1 MPVGNTGGMMM
12 LMTRF
17 LEGVQRFDLRMLLW
31 FIHARHRNLW
41 IIFARTVSKSGDGWM
56 QIVLP
61 SLIWLVDRQ
70 HGAILFVTT
79 AIAFAIERPLYWL
92 LKNTLQR
99 RRPPEAIPSFTSVI
113 AASDRFS
120 FPSGHTAAAF
130 LLAGNTCLHYGAAS
144 APLFV
149 WASAV
154 GLSRVVLGVHFPT
167 DIIAGMVLGTGIA
180 WLVSAEL
187 LFGVLPLF

>member
-1 MPVGNTGGMMM
+1 MMMM
-12 LMTRF
+12 LMTRC
-17 LEGVQRFDLRMLLW
+17 LHGIQRFDLRMLLW

-41 IIFARTVSKSGDGWM
+41 ITFARTVSRTGDGLM
-56 QIVLP
+56 QIFLP
-61 SLIWLVDRQ
+61 TLIWILDRE
-70 HGAILFVTT
+70 HGAVLFVTT
-79 AIAFAIERPLYWL
+79 ALAFAIERPLYWV
-92 LKNTLQR
+92 LKNSLQR

-113 AASDRFS
+113 VASDRFS

-130 LLAGNTCLHYGAAS
+130 LLASNTCLHYGATS

-154 GLSRVVLGVHFPT
+154 GLSRVILGVHFPT
-167 DIIAGMVLGTGIA
+167 DIIAGMVLGTSIA
-180 WLVSAEL
+180 WLVSAQQ

>member
-1 MPVGNTGGMMM
+1 MMM
-12 LMTRF
+12 LMTRC
-17 LEGVQRFDLRMLLW
+17 LHGIQRFDLRMLLW

-41 IIFARTVSKSGDGWM
+41 IIGARTVSRTGDGWM

-61 SLIWLVDRQ
+61 SVIWLFDRDN
-70 HGAILFVTT
+70 GLLLLLTT
-79 AIAFAIERPLYWL
+79 ALAFAIERPLYWV
-92 LKNTLQR
+92 LKNSLQR

-149 WASAV
+149 WAGAV

-167 DIIAGMVLGTGIA
+167 DIIAGMVLGTTIA
-180 WLVSAEL
+180 WIVSAEK